1 MSIRTLTKIL
11 KKPVRNA
18 QNLRNSSKK
27 RTMLCR
33 QGGGKRTQNARKGR
47 AGVLITGAISL
58 WQEAAAVA
66 NEPDLFAHVC
76 L

>member
-27 RTMLCR
+27 TRDALYTGR
-33 QGGGKRTQNARKGR
+33 REKNTNARKAR

-66 NEPDLFAHVC
+66 NETDLFAHVC